1 VPKKQH
7 QQENLMVDF
16 IVLKMPNLK
25 I

>member
-16 IVLKMPNLK
+16 IVPKMPNLK